1 MRSGF
6 SMLTAIGIMVLI
18 ATVMTLMVMLS
29 TTSADK
35 TVNIY
40 VKEQSHFLARSATE
54 YALLAASAHNYA
66 GANCL
71 DNVTVSYDI
80 YTINVSLTY
89 IGKGTNLPCTANRD
103 LGAEVQTAGSI
114 GTVIVDTEVIFP
126 VTATQNVRY
135 VRRTLQKL

>member
-1 MRSGF
+1 MMRSGF

-35 TVNIY
+35 TANIY

-54 YALLAASAHNYA
+54 YALLAASAHNYG

-71 DNVTVSYDI
+71 ENVNVSYDI

-89 IGKGTNLPCTANRD
+89 IGTNLPCTANRE
-103 LGAEVQTAGSI
+103 LGAAVQTAGSV